1 MRKILNTIL
10 GKSYYTG
17 KLRNKVSREELLI
30 SLQSVEDNRYFTE
43 YETTYLLTYKLEI
56 NSRYAI
62 YHSETAKYID
72 QSRLKKDLE
81 KKLGISIN

>member
-1 MRKILNTIL
+1 MRKLLNKVL

-17 KLRNKVSREELLI
+17 KIRNKISKEEILI
-30 SLQSVEDNRYFTE
+30 NLQSVEDNRYFTE
-43 YETTYLLTYKLEI
+43 YETTYLLTSKLEI